1 MALFPERRPSQAVVD
16 GLPLG
21 GFGRYIGRQINRNPI
36 DLCIVGFV
44 QRDVKPC
51 GIIPRGERHLDD
63 LNACAIRRPRVL

>member
-21 GFGRYIGRQINRNPI
+21 GFGRRVNCNPI